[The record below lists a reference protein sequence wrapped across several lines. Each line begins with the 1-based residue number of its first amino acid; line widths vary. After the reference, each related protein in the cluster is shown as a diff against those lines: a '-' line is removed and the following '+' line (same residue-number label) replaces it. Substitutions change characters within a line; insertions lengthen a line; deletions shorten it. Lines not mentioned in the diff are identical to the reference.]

1 MTKQEHLK
9 LWDMHRIA
17 ARDALDKLLTIDI
30 NDQTMW
36 QEFKKNERLASKHFR
51 IWKMM
56 DTKELKLKR
65 MEIKGA

>member
-1 MTKQEHLK
+1 MTKQEQLK
-9 LWDMHRIA
+9 LWDQYRRA

-36 QEFKKNERLASKHFR
+36 QEFRENDKLASKHL
-51 IWKMM
+51 
-56 DTKELKLKR
+56 KELKR